1 MVKISTGKAI
11 GFHFCQPFLRHTVQD
26 RQDTEFQSL
35 LSILFLQKADDLLDR
50 IARRNLILCK
60 YDPVNLIQDL
70 LQTIYDQSLL
80 SCMAVGFC
88 EKKIICPGYFFSCCI
103 HIAKDIFRPAG
114 KRRSDRCC
122 RFRKANDQDFFFR
135 ISILQLLCQSS
146 KKPKGKGRR
155 NRHVLPLQWV
165 YIKIASS
172 AVIFSF
178 CDSDKIVFLKP
189 ICHTIP

>member
-60 YDPVNLIQDL
+60 HDPVNLIQDL

-80 SCMAVGFC
+80 SCMAVRFRK
-88 EKKIICPGYFFSCCI
+88 EKIVCLGYLFSCCI
-103 HIAKDIFRPAG
+103 HITKDIFRPAG
-114 KRRSDRCC
+114 NRRSDRCC
-122 RFRKANDQDFFFR
+122 RFRKTNDQNFFFR
-135 ISILQLLCQSS
+135 IGLFQLFCQSS
-146 KKPKGKGRR
+146 KKPKGKRGR
-155 NRHVLPLQWV
+155 NRHVLSLQRI
-165 YIKIASS
+165 YIKITSPT
-172 AVIFSF
+172 VVFSF